1 MLDHTYKIIDIVG
14 SSSVSTDEAIRN
26 AIKKASTSV
35 RHINWFQVVETR
47 GSVSEGKVTHFQVI
61 LKLGFRLDE

>member
-35 RHINWFQVVETR
+35 RQINWFEVIETR

-61 LKLGFRLDE
+61 LKLGFRLEE

>member
-1 MLDHTYKIIDIVG
+1 MLEHTYKIIDIVG